1 MTQIRTSLNQDDC
14 IVNESLESA
23 VDRLLGAYFEAHEGT
38 LPSAGLYARV
48 IREVEKP
55 MIRLALDATGGNQ
68 AQAARVLGLNR
79 NTLRKK
85 ITELNLHHDPKR
97 AKSL

>member
-1 MTQIRTSLNQDDC
+1 MTQKNRTLDSAETM
-14 IVNESLESA
+14 VNEGLGSA
-23 VDRLLGAYFEAHEGT
+23 VDRLLSVYFEAHQGG
-38 LPSAGLYARV
+38 LPCAGLYARV

-55 MIRLALDATGGNQ
+55 MIKLALVATGGNQ

-85 ITELNLHHDPKR
+85 ITELNLNDDQKLAR
-97 AKSL
+97 NQ